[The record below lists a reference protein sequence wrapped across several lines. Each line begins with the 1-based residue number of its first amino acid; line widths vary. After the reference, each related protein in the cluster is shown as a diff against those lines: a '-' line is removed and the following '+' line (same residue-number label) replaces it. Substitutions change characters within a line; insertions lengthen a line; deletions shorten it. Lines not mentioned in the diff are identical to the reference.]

1 MKKHIPNAITLLNLL
16 SGLIAL
22 VYAFDDNIHMAFLWV
37 CIGIFFDYWDGFV
50 ARILD
55 VKSEMGLQLDSLADM
70 VTSGVVPGLVV
81 YKMLANIQENQE
93 IYNLTPETYY
103 MGVVPY
109 LGFIITLGAA
119 YRLAKFNIDT
129 RQTDSFIGL
138 PTPGNALFIL
148 SIPMIISTTSSETVI
163 SVLSN
168 PYLLVV
174 ISILSAI
181 IMNAELPL
189 FSLKVKPNNLGAYK
203 LQIGFV
209 ILSIILLAV
218 LHYLAIPVI
227 IIVYILLS
235 IIKNMTTKQPAN

>member
-16 SGLIAL
+16 SGLIACI
-22 VYAFDDNIHMAFLWV
+22 YAFDDNIPMAFLWV
-37 CIGIFFDYWDGFV
+37 CLGIFFDYWDGFV

-55 VKSEMGLQLDSLADM
+55 VKSELGLQLDSLADM

-81 YKMLANIQENQE
+81 YKMLASIQENQE

-109 LGFIITLGAA
+109 FGFIITLGAA

-148 SIPMIISTTSSETVI
+148 SIPMIIATTESETII

-189 FSLKVKPNNLGAYK
+189 FSLKIKPGNLSSYK

-209 ILSIILLAV
+209 VLSIILLIT
-218 LHYLAIPVI
+218 LQYLAIPLI
-227 IIVYILLS
+227 ILIYILLS
-235 IIKNMTTKQPAN
+235 IFINLTNKKQIQ

>member
-50 ARILD
+50 ARILN

-148 SIPMIISTTSSETVI
+148 SIPMIISTTKSEEII
-163 SVLSN
+163 SLLSN

-189 FSLKVKPNNLGAYK
+189 FSLKIKPNNLGTYK
-203 LQIGFV
+203 LQIGFML
-209 ILSIILLAV
+209 LSLVLLAT
-218 LHYLAIPVI
+218 LLYLAIPI
-227 IIVYILLS
+227 IILVYILLS
-235 IIKNMTTKQPAN
+235 IIMNMTKKQTVN

>member
-163 SVLSN
+163 SILSN

>member
-37 CIGIFFDYWDGFV
+37 CLGIFFDYWDGFV
-50 ARILD
+50 ARILN

-81 YKMLANIQENQE
+81 YKMLASIQENQE

-119 YRLAKFNIDT
+119 YRLAKFNVDT

-148 SIPMIISTTSSETVI
+148 SIPMIISTTKSEEII
-163 SVLSN
+163 SILSN
-168 PYLLVV
+168 PYLLVM

-209 ILSIILLAV
+209 IISLILLIS
-218 LHYLAIPVI
+218 LLYLAIPI
-227 IIVYILLS
+227 IILVYILLS
-235 IIKNMTTKQPAN
+235 IIMNMSKKQKAN